1 MVKAS
6 EIEELIGLL
15 NGLMFAIR
23 AYETVKEG
31 KYRVF
36 NPIIGKEVEVD
47 VTKEEMEKVLNDLNN
62 ALKAV
67 ADKIKSIDWSRV
79 E

>member
-1 MVKAS
+1 MVKVS

-15 NGLMFAIR
+15 NGLMLAIR
-23 AYETVKEG
+23 TYEAVKEG
-31 KYRVF
+31 KYKVIS
-36 NPIIGKEVEVD
+36 PIGGREIEVD
-47 VTKEEMEKVLNDLNN
+47 VPKEEIERALNDLNN
-62 ALKAV
+62 ALKAA